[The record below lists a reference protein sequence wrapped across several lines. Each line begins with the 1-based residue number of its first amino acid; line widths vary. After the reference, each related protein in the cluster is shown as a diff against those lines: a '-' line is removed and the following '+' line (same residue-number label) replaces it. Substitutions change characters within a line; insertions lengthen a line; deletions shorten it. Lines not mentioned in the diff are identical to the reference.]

1 MILMLRVG
9 VVGVGNMGFHHARV
23 YSELA
28 REGKV
33 ELVGVADVNFERA
46 REVAKKFNTIPYAD
60 YKELAKEDL
69 DAVSIAVP
77 TSLHKQVAI
86 EFMERGINVLVEKPI
101 AESIE
106 SAREMIRVAKE
117 NKVILM
123 VGHIERFNP
132 AVIKLK
138 ESIEKGLLG
147 EVVSISAKR
156 VGPMA
161 IRIRDV
167 GIIIDLGVH
176 DIDVISYLFN
186 DRVRKVYA
194 RAGNVKHPAGVED
207 HALIMLGF
215 SNGKSGIIETNWLTP
230 HKTRTLTAVGTEG
243 IAYLDYIQQKLVIYN
258 DEWEKIAK
266 IERRE
271 PLKNEIEHFIE
282 CIKENKEPL
291 ISGEDGLHVLKV
303 ALKAL
308 ESSKRDE
315 VLEVE

>member
-1 MILMLRVG
+1 ML
-9 VVGVGNMGFHHARV
+9 
-23 YSELA
+23 
-28 REGKV
+28 GK
-33 ELVGVADVNFERA
+33 DFER
-46 REVAKKFNTIPYAD
+46 RI
-60 YKELAKEDL
+60 KET
-69 DAVSIAVP
+69 P
-77 TSLHKQVAI
+77 
-86 EFMERGINVLVEKPI
+86 
-101 AESIE
+101 
-106 SAREMIRVAKE
+106 
-117 NKVILM
+117 
-123 VGHIERFNP
+123 
-132 AVIKLK
+132 
-138 ESIEKGLLG
+138 IEKY
-147 EVVSISAKR
+147 EEYYMRS
-156 VGPMA
+156 
-161 IRIRDV
+161 
-167 GIIIDLGVH
+167 GVEAPKKLY
-176 DIDVISYLFN
+176 DT
-186 DRVRKVYA
+186 
-194 RAGNVKHPAGVED
+194 NVKHPAGVED